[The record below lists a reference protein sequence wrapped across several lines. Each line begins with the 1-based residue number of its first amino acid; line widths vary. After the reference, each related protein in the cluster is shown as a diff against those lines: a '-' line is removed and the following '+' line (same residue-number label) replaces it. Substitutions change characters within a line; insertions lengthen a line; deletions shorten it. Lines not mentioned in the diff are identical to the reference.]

1 MKIEV
6 IASGSSGNVT
16 ALRAE
21 KFFLI
26 DCGKPYQ
33 WTMNRLN
40 GELPDAILITHEHG
54 DHAKAAGIFLSRQV
68 DMYMT
73 AGTAKALGITP
84 QCNLQII
91 AVGKAFKIGDVLIT
105 PIESVHD
112 AAEPVNFI
120 LEDDEDRVLF
130 VTDTGATP
138 EVSGD
143 FTKIFI
149 EANYSMQGL
158 MWSDTAYPLKNRISM
173 NHLSIESAEKFLA
186 KYPNAEKTLLHISKR
201 HGNEGKF
208 YERIHTRKNPPKSEI
223 GTRLE
228 STVLG
233 TKASGTASSKIS
245 AASRKIP

>member
-16 ALRAE
+16 AVRAE
-21 KFFLI
+21 KFFRI
-26 DCGKPYQ
+26 DCGMPYM
-33 WTMNRLN
+33 WTMARLK
-40 GELPDAILITHEHG
+40 ELPDAILITHEHG
-54 DHAKAAGIFLSRQV
+54 DHAKAAKQFYNRQV

-73 AGTAKALGITP
+73 AGTANALKLEP
-84 QCNLQII
+84 AHNLHTIHGGYKLMLNNCTI
-91 AVGKAFKIGDVLIT
+91 LDGYRFTIGDVTIT
-105 PIESVHD
+105 PIPSNHD

-120 LEDDEDRVLF
+120 LEDSEDRVLF
-130 VTDTGATP
+130 VTDTGAIP
-138 EVSGD
+138 EVHGD

-158 MWSDTAYPLKNRISM
+158 MWSDTVYRLKERISL

-201 HGNEGKF
+201 HGNEDEF
-208 YERIHTRKNPPKSEI
+208 YERINTPKENKIKSET

-228 STVLG
+228 STV
-233 TKASGTASSKIS
+233 
-245 AASRKIP
+245 

>member
-16 ALRAE
+16 AVRAE

-26 DCGKPYQ
+26 DCGMPYM
-33 WTMNRLN
+33 WTMARLK
-40 GELPDAILITHEHG
+40 ELPDAILITHEHG
-54 DHAKAAGIFLSRQV
+54 DHAKAAKQFYNRQV

-73 AGTAKALGITP
+73 AGTANALKLEP
-84 QCNLQII
+84 AHNLHII
-91 AVGKAFKIGDVLIT
+91 KVGKPFAIGDVLIWA
-105 PIESVHD
+105 IKSVHD

-120 LEDDEDRVLF
+120 LRDAEDTVLF
-130 VTDTGATP
+130 VTDTGAIP
-138 EVSGD
+138 EAYGD

-158 MWSDTAYPLKNRISM
+158 MWSDTAYRLKERISL

-201 HGNEGKF
+201 HGNEGEF
-208 YERIHTRKNPPKSEI
+208 YKRIGK
-223 GTRLE
+223 
-228 STVLG
+228 
-233 TKASGTASSKIS
+233 
-245 AASRKIP
+245 

>member
-16 ALRAE
+16 AVRAE

-26 DCGKPYQ
+26 DCGMPYM
-33 WTMNRLN
+33 WTMARLK
-40 GELPDAILITHEHG
+40 ELPDAILITHEHG
-54 DHAKAAGIFLSRQV
+54 DHAKAAKQFYNRQV

-73 AGTAKALGITP
+73 AGTANARELEP
-84 QCNLQII
+84 AHNLHII
-91 AVGKAFKIGDVLIT
+91 KVGKPFAIGDVLIWA
-105 PIESVHD
+105 IKSVHD

-120 LEDDEDRVLF
+120 LEDSEDRVLF
-130 VTDTGATP
+130 VTDTGAIP
-138 EVSGD
+138 KVRGD

-158 MWSDTAYPLKNRISM
+158 MWSDTAYRLKERISL

-201 HGNEGKF
+201 HGNEVEFYKRIGK
-208 YERIHTRKNPPKSEI
+208 
-223 GTRLE
+223 
-228 STVLG
+228 
-233 TKASGTASSKIS
+233 
-245 AASRKIP
+245 